1 MSYVY
6 AAIGHFKGSENTTC
20 VASTNLTKKAFQDDL
35 RGNEFVAYAV
45 LTEWMFDRLMSLDG
59 LDRWEQVKKL
69 TSNYR
74 KWSSAVTSLP
84 ARCRRQEKLS
94 IWREAETP
102 SGASPGAALSG
113 LMMAGQK
120 SSGSI

>member
-35 RGNEFVAYAV
+35 RG
-45 LTEWMFDRLMSLDG
+45 MFDRLMSLDG

-74 KWSSAVTSLP
+74 KWRELDDYIEQCGDIIASKMQA
-84 ARCRRQEKLS
+84 AREV
-94 IWREAETP
+94 EY
-102 SGASPGAALSG
+102 
-113 LMMAGQK
+113 MA
-120 SSGSI
+120 

>member
-1 MSYVY
+1 MQRLDTSRVPRTRLVWR
-6 AAIGHFKGSENTTC
+6 APT
-20 VASTNLTKKAFQDDL
+20 L

-74 KWSSAVTSLP
+74 KWRELDDYIEQCGDIIASKMQA
-84 ARCRRQEKLS
+84 AREV
-94 IWREAETP
+94 EY
-102 SGASPGAALSG
+102 
-113 LMMAGQK
+113 MA
-120 SSGSI
+120 

>member
-35 RGNEFVAYAV
+35 R
-45 LTEWMFDRLMSLDG
+45 DRLMSLDG

-74 KWSSAVTSLP
+74 KWRELDDYIEQCGDIIASKMQA
-84 ARCRRQEKLS
+84 AREV
-94 IWREAETP
+94 EY
-102 SGASPGAALSG
+102 
-113 LMMAGQK
+113 MA
-120 SSGSI
+120 

>member
-1 MSYVY
+1 MMTM
-6 AAIGHFKGSENTTC
+6 KQTTPTTKAGGQSNELC
-20 VASTNLTKKAFQDDL
+20 VCSDWTLQGFREHDLRGEHLTKKAFQDDL

-74 KWSSAVTSLP
+74 KWRELDDYIEQCGDIIASKMQA
-84 ARCRRQEKLS
+84 AREV
-94 IWREAETP
+94 EY
-102 SGASPGAALSG
+102 
-113 LMMAGQK
+113 MA
-120 SSGSI
+120 